1 MTQILKE
8 MQDDGT
14 LRDMVEKYGLDAEK
28 HWGSQMLNNEKIT
41 KIIAR
46 RYIWLPF

>member
-14 LRDMVEKYGLDAEK
+14 LRDKVEKYGLDAEK
-28 HWGSQMLNNEKIT
+28 ALGVTNAE
-41 KIIAR
+41 
-46 RYIWLPF
+46 